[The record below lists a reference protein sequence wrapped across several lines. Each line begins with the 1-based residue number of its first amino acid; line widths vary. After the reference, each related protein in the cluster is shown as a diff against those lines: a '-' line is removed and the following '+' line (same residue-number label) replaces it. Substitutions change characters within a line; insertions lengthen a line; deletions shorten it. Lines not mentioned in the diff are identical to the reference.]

1 MKLKWCKRTS
11 SKSPNG
17 EIQAYR
23 AGGPRVQMASS
34 ARASV
39 RVIRRHSSWG
49 YLSGAVGCTSRL
61 VGRRDPLG
69 SFRSLA
75 LGGARAGAWPCA
87 ALLFVRTRGD
97 LIGARRY
104 QSLGRGRT
112 EDAFD
117 ARFGLHS
124 DRPAPGQ
131 RRFCFRYSSDPS

>member
-1 MKLKWCKRTS
+1 
-11 SKSPNG
+11 
-17 EIQAYR
+17 
-23 AGGPRVQMASS
+23 MASS

-75 LGGARAGAWPCA
+75 LGGARAGAWPRA
-87 ALLFVRTRGD
+87 ALLFARTRGD

-117 ARFGLHS
+117 ARFGLYS